1 MHSDRRSGKE
11 IIEDEGSQASQAVRL
26 YRQAGRQVGWQPDS
40 QAGSQAGKQA
50 SKQANH
56 IRPYQMAKMFADH
69 SMDGQMPETINILH
83 RCLL

>member
-26 YRQAGRQVGWQPDS
+26 YRQAGRQVGRQAARQP
-40 QAGSQAGKQA
+40 GSQAG
-50 SKQANH
+50 KQANH

-69 SMDGQMPETINILH
+69 SMDGQMPKTINILH
-83 RCLL
+83 RCLLW